1 MQTTEY
7 KTTTAFK
14 AKFCYATNVVAG
26 SLRRTRR
33 CTASRE
39 KRAIEINGIKG
50 FIGEIS
56 YSKQGL
62 AILVILYT
70 YLSITH
76 TQIITNPVVKTPS

>member
-50 FIGEIS
+50 FIGEIYVS
-56 YSKQGL
+56 KSKQNKQGL
-62 AILVILYT
+62 EILEK
-70 YLSITH
+70 YLC
-76 TQIITNPVVKTPS
+76 